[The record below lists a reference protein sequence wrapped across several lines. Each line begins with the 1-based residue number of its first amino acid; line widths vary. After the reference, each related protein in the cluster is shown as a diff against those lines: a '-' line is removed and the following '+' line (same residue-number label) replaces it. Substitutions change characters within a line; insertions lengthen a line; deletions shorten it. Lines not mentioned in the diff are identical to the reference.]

1 MGGEGNED
9 EERMAVLA
17 DSPDSSTFLDT
28 HVGAPV
34 VGGLGHRLQRWGEG
48 FGFLGLVQVVT
59 TAVVC

>member
-34 VGGLGHRLQRWGEG
+34 VGGLGHRLQRWG
-48 FGFLGLVQVVT
+48 
-59 TAVVC
+59 